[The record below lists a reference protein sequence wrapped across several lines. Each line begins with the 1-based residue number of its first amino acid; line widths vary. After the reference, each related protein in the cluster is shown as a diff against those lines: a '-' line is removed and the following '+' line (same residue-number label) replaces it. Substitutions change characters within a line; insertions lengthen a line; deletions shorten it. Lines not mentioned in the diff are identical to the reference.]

1 MNVKSA
7 EFVTSA
13 IKPSQYPPS
22 GRPEIAFAGRSNVG
36 KSSLI
41 NALLSR
47 KNLVKTGSKPGRT
60 QTINFFLINES
71 FYFVDLPGYGYA
83 KVPMAVRKSWGPMV
97 EKYLKTRRA
106 REQLLPDQ
114 GSSAAVFEPPKGA
127 HPPSLVG
134 GKRSSRFDGAAGSAS
149 ESENGRLPSGRREAL
164 PSGRTFRETRC
175 GADQSD
181 ASQGLCAVVVILDI
195 RRLPNEGDHNLL
207 GWLAHYEIP
216 AVLVLTKADKLKK
229 NKQDKQRNAVA
240 RELSIDPSLL
250 SLFSATTG
258 LGKQQLWKTLEGL
271 L

>member
-1 MNVKSA
+1 MNIKSA

-13 IKPSQYPPS
+13 VKPSQYPPA

-60 QTINFFLINES
+60 QTINFFLINDS

-106 REQLLPDQ
+106 REQLPPEQ
-114 GSSAAVFEPPKGA
+114 NSPAVFEPQKRPL
-127 HPPSLVG
+127 PPPLVG
-134 GKRSSRFDGAAGSAS
+134 GKRRSRFDGAAG
-149 ESENGRLPSGRREAL
+149 
-164 PSGRTFRETRC
+164 
-175 GADQSD
+175 
-181 ASQGLCAVVVILDI
+181 LCAVVVIFDI
-195 RRLPNEGDHNLL
+195 RRLPNKGDHSLL
-207 GWLAHYEIP
+207 GWVAHYGIP
-216 AVLVLTKADKLKK
+216 ALLVLTKADKLKR
-229 NKQDKQRNAVA
+229 NKQNKQQNAIA
-240 RELSIDPSLL
+240 RELSVDPSLL

>member
-1 MNVKSA
+1 MNIKSA

-13 IKPSQYPPS
+13 VKPSQYPPA

-83 KVPMAVRKSWGPMV
+83 KVPMAVRKRWGPMV
-97 EKYLKTRRA
+97 EKYLKTRWA
-106 REQLLPDQ
+106 REQLLPEQ
-114 GSSAAVFEPPKGA
+114 SPSAAMFEPQKRPLT
-127 HPPSLVG
+127 PQLVG
-134 GKRSSRFDGAAGSAS
+134 GKRRSRFDGAA
-149 ESENGRLPSGRREAL
+149 
-164 PSGRTFRETRC
+164 
-175 GADQSD
+175 
-181 ASQGLCAVVVILDI
+181 GLCAVVVILDI
-195 RRLPNEGDHNLL
+195 RRLPNEGDHDLL
-207 GWLAHYEIP
+207 GWLSHYEIP
-216 AVLVLTKADKLKK
+216 ALLVLTKADKFKR
-229 NKQDKQRNAVA
+229 NKQDKQRNAIA